1 MSHIRLPNCGC
12 YRCVEN
18 DTVATGFGVVPFVM
32 TCMIV
37 CATCGNKRCP
47 HATDH
52 NLECTGS
59 NEAGQPGSRYGAIQ
73 L

>member
-1 MSHIRLPNCGC
+1 MSHARLPNCGC

-18 DTVATGFGVVPFVM
+18 DAVDVGYGYIPFVM
-32 TCMIV
+32 TQMIV

-47 HATDH
+47 HGTDH
-52 NLECTGS
+52 NLGCTGS
-59 NEAGQPGSRYGAIQ
+59 NLPGQPGSRYGESA